1 MSNFLVKLKY
11 KFLNFLLKTTYFQ
24 YKQCVYEWMGVKT
37 DGKGSKFFIGHP
49 LLIGYYQNLYM
60 HDNSEI
66 ERGCLILAKDR
77 IEIGE
82 NSTLAYGVTIL
93 TGADPN
99 GPRNRLSKLYQPL
112 KAPVIIGKDCWIGA
126 RAVILPGVTI
136 GDCSVVAAGSVVTK
150 DVPSYT
156 MVAGSPAIVKKDLRP
171 LLEKDY

>member
-1 MSNFLVKLKY
+1 MRKFYVKIKY
-11 KFLNFLLKTTYFQ
+11 KFLNFLLNTTYFQ
-24 YKQCVYEWMGVKT
+24 YKQCIYELMGVKT

-49 LLIGYYQNLYM
+49 LFIGYYQNLYM
-60 HDNSEI
+60 HENSEI
-66 ERGCLILAKDR
+66 ERGCLILAKDK

-99 GPRNRLSKLYQPL
+99 GPKNKLSNLYPPL

-150 DVPSYT
+150 DVPPYT
-156 MVAGSPAIVKKDLRP
+156 MVAGNPAKVKKDLRP
-171 LLEKDY
+171 LLEQQ

>member
-1 MSNFLVKLKY
+1 MRTFLVKFKY
-11 KFLNFLLKTTYFQ
+11 KFLNFLLNTTYFQ
-24 YKQCVYEWMGVKT
+24 YKQYVYEWMGVKT

-49 LLIGYYQNLYM
+49 LMIGYYQKLYM

-99 GPRNRLSKLYQPL
+99 GPRNRLSKLYP
-112 KAPVIIGKDCWIGA
+112 PYS
-126 RAVILPGVTI
+126 T
-136 GDCSVVAAGSVVTK
+136 
-150 DVPSYT
+150 
-156 MVAGSPAIVKKDLRP
+156 
-171 LLEKDY
+171 